1 MCIVF
6 GAFAHRC
13 PAVVGPLELL
23 PQNSVEVASVSELEL
38 VEGGPDL
45 QTWARSGGMQRLDN
59 QKVVEL
65 PTFCQ
70 LEALKVFV
78 FQCFWRTWRP
88 KNIGILHVLEVEAA
102 KLLVL

>member
-13 PAVVGPLELL
+13 AAVVDPSEVL
-23 PQNSVEVASVSELEL
+23 PQNSVEVASVSELEI
-38 VEGGPDL
+38 VEGGPEM

-59 QKVVEL
+59 QKILEL

-70 LEALKVFV
+70 LEALKV
-78 FQCFWRTWRP
+78 
-88 KNIGILHVLEVEAA
+88 
-102 KLLVL
+102 LVL